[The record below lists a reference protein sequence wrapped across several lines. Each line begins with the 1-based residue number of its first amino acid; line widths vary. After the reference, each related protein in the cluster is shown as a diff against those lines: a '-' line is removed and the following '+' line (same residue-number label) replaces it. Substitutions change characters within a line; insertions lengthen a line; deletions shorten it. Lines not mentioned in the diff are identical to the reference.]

1 MCIYLSRNNL
11 TRYVLVPV
19 FEVVSTNGLFQIY
32 PWALIESCTE
42 FRSHSHAEI
51 HSMLKSELFFFLILI
66 PSKNGQ
72 LPLEDTVLNLT
83 CLRPSCQY
91 RIFFTQSQARKP
103 CVQSLDIWHLFI
115 RNYFGLIDNH
125 RHCKKPLSGCYK
137 NCPYISPI
145 CVSSS
150 SLTENFCGFSLSR
163 SNGA

>member
-1 MCIYLSRNNL
+1 MYWYQFLKW
-11 TRYVLVPV
+11 
-19 FEVVSTNGLFQIY
+19 FQQMVCFKFILER
-32 PWALIESCTE
+32 WLRATQSSDHT
-42 FRSHSHAEI
+42 HTQ
-51 HSMLKSELFFFLILI
+51 KSIACWNQNCFFFILI

-145 CVSSS
+145 CVSSA

>member
-1 MCIYLSRNNL
+1 MYWYQFLKW
-11 TRYVLVPV
+11 
-19 FEVVSTNGLFQIY
+19 FQQMVCFKFILER
-32 PWALIESCTE
+32 WLRAAQSSDHT
-42 FRSHSHAEI
+42 HTQ
-51 HSMLKSELFFFLILI
+51 KSIACWNQNCFFFLILI

-115 RNYFGLIDNH
+115 RNSFGLIDNH

>member
-1 MCIYLSRNNL
+1 MYWYQFLKW
-11 TRYVLVPV
+11 
-19 FEVVSTNGLFQIY
+19 FQQMVCFKFILER
-32 PWALIESCTE
+32 WLRAAQSSDHT
-42 FRSHSHAEI
+42 HTQ
-51 HSMLKSELFFFLILI
+51 KSIACWNQNWFFLILI